1 LSAGIKANNDGS
13 AAIQVGGTDYL
24 QIASTGPVTI
34 PGNLIV
40 TGTATVGGIPVGG
53 NYDLVAYTSPATW
66 DATAAKA
73 AGLKAI
79 KITVVGAGGSG
90 GPGVGFPSR
99 SAGGGG
105 GGGGAAVE
113 YVPAANI
120 TPGTKTVTAG
130 AGTNSFGPWGTATPN
145 SPTAT
150 ASATAGSAGGSAAG
164 GAGGAGSGGSLN
176 ITGQSGGWGYVAANS
191 AFVQRGATGGGSIF
205 GGGAVGAASG
215 PTGGTGSAGGAYG
228 GGGGGGGGTFDPT
241 PAASSGGAGAPGV
254 VIIEEFY

>member
-1 LSAGIKANNDGS
+1 MTAGIKANNDGS
-13 AAIQVGGTDYL
+13 GAIQVGGTDY
-24 QIASTGPVTI
+24 ITISSAGAVAIPVS
-34 PGNLIV
+34 L
-40 TGTATVGGIPVGG
+40 TVGGIPAGG
-53 NYDLVAYTSPATW
+53 NYILQRYTSPTTW

-130 AGTNSFGPWGTATPN
+130 PGTNSFGPWGTATPN

-176 ITGQSGGWGYVAANS
+176 IRGQGGGWAYVASNS
-191 AFVQRGATGGGSIF
+191 AFVQRGATGGSSIY
-205 GGGAVGAASG
+205 GGGAEGGGAAG
-215 PTGGTGSAGGAYG
+215 PGGGGGGTGSAGGAYG

-254 VIIEEFY
+254 VIVEEFY